1 MREFNFRDRINK
13 TDERNYKTMNSKLCN
28 AAGTEKLSWRPLRN
42 NSNVLVE
49 RKINFSEINDSCN
62 EEKPRKYL

>member
-62 EEKPRKYL
+62 EEKQRKYL